1 MVAPVTT
8 HYAEAGCA
16 ALDVELVCG
25 ESAATSIFATS
36 PLKLLTPRSRG
47 QSVWAYASSFGGG
60 LVAGD
65 QTRLDL
71 HIGPG
76 ARCFMGT
83 QASTKIYRN
92 PAQLP
97 SGHVTHARLEENSLL
112 VFAPDPVQAFAGSV
126 YTQRQEF
133 HLASGAGLALVDWFT
148 SGRAA
153 RGERWAFS
161 KFQSRNEVW
170 SIPILPADEP
180 RDGARTAMS
189 ARTPALEF
197 ADSAVRA
204 PAKAR
209 RHEQLETATS
219 SAPLG
224 EEKVKTF
231 GERIFLDSLWLD
243 QTDNALAGSHRM
255 GRFNC
260 VAMLLLIGEP
270 VAQAAKQLLETISA
284 QPVNRCAPLVS
295 SASPVRNGALL
306 RVAGESVEEVG
317 RKLHRHL
324 AFLSVMLGDDPW
336 ARKW

>member
-1 MVAPVTT
+1 MVAP
-8 HYAEAGCA
+8 AKKLSAKAGCA

-25 ESAATSIFATS
+25 ESAATSVFATS
-36 PLKLLTPRSRG
+36 PLKLLTPRARG

-71 HIGPG
+71 HVGPG

-97 SGHVTHARLEENSLL
+97 SGHVTQAQLEANSLL
-112 VFAPDPVQAFAGSV
+112 VFAPDPVSAFAGSV

-133 HLASGAGLALVDWFT
+133 QLAPGAGLALVDWFS

-153 RGERWAFS
+153 RGERWAFG
-161 KFQSRNEVW
+161 KFQSRNEVF
-170 SIPILPADEP
+170 INDE
-180 RDGARTAMS
+180 R
-189 ARTPALEF
+189 
-197 ADSAVRA
+197 V
-204 PAKAR
+204 
-209 RHEQLETATS
+209 
-219 SAPLG
+219 
-224 EEKVKTF
+224 
-231 GERIFLDSLWLD
+231 FLDSLLLEQND
-243 QTDNALAGSHRM
+243 SALAGPHRM

-260 VAMLLLIGEP
+260 LAMLLLIGEP
-270 VAQAAKQLLETISA
+270 LELAAKALLDAVSA
-284 QPVNRCAPLVS
+284 QPVNRRAPLVS
-295 SASPVRNGALL
+295 SASPVRNGAML

-317 RKLHRHL
+317 HELYRHFT
-324 AFLSVMLGDDPW
+324 FLSALLGDDPW